1 MHEWQVWV
9 IAALVLLGAEM
20 LAPGFWLACVAIG
33 SLVAGLV
40 SAIVPGFLA
49 PTLSF
54 AAGTLLSLAAVH
66 PFLLKHIHSE
76 SHGVRTNVDALIGR
90 LGTVDRKSTRMNSSD
105 LVISYAVFCL
115 KKKKIKSLHI
125 LLFFKP
131 LR

>member
-1 MHEWQVWV
+1 
-9 IAALVLLGAEM
+9 M

-54 AAGTLLSLAAVH
+54 AAGTLLSLVAVR

-76 SHGVRTNVDALIGR
+76 SHGVRTNVDSLIGR
-90 LGTVDRKSTRMNSSD
+90 IRTVSERIAPATGKGRGLGGGAGRCGSSTP
-105 LVISYAVFCL
+105 A
-115 KKKKIKSLHI
+115 
-125 LLFFKP
+125 
-131 LR
+131 